1 MFVFTMI
8 VFLGVLIE
16 AIEGGKASYAGVM
29 GGLFLY

>member
-1 MFVFTMI
+1 MFIFTFI

-16 AIEGGKASYAGVM
+16 AISGGNSSYGGVM